1 MLLLPIFPKWP
12 FSAFTPQNHVLDSL
26 SFLEKKKTKQ
36 KRKEKKKGKRKSTPE
51 VRSNRVQI
59 IHYFTWVQST
69 DICTLLEYL
78 SVWWIFPTFE
88 QTYLHFVSLPR
99 LIFQV

>member
-1 MLLLPIFPKWP
+1 MLLVHY
-12 FSAFTPQNHVLDSL
+12 SAFTPQNHVLDSL
-26 SFLEKKKTKQ
+26 SFLEKKTKQ

-88 QTYLHFVSLPR
+88 QTYLNFVSLPR